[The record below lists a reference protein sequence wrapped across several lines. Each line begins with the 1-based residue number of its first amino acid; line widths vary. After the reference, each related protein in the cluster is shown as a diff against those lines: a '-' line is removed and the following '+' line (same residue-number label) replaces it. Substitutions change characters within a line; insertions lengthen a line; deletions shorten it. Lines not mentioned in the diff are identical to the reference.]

1 MAQYDYEIVPRAA
14 GKGWRLKLLEDGQE
28 VGGGSFPVD
37 AQPLPG
43 IDWWNG
49 LAELERAH
57 WLEVAGSAVAADA
70 WSAFLLAEA
79 HADARAQA
87 EEWLDSRGEP

>member
-14 GKGWRLKLLEDGQE
+14 GEGWRLKLLEDGQE

-37 AQPLPG
+37 AKPLPG

-49 LAELERAH
+49 LAELERAR
-57 WLEVAGSAVAADA
+57 WLEVAGSAVVA
-70 WSAFLLAEA
+70 WPTFLLAEA
-79 HADARAQA
+79 YADARAQA
-87 EEWLDSRGEP
+87 EDWLDSRDES